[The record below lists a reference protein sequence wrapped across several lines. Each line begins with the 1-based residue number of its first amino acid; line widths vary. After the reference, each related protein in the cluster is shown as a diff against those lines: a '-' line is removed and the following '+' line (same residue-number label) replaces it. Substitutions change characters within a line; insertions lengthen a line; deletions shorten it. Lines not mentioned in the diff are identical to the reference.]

1 MLVKCSLGLCLK
13 NNHAVDTKPAKNC
26 W

>member
-13 NNHAVDTKPAKNC
+13 NNHAVDTKPAKHC